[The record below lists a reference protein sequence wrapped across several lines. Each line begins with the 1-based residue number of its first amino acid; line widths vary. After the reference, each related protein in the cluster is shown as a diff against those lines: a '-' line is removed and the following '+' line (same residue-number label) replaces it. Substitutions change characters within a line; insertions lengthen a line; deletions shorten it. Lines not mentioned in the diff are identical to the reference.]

1 MKRCIFVFFSLIFI
15 YSHTNASEETIDI
28 ISKLKNAT
36 QLDTAL
42 INVANAEAL
51 DLALN
56 GQYDKSEKICV
67 LTYSQSKKGNYK
79 KGHAASLYTFS
90 IIKFGKGDVE
100 NGLNHLVDARVIY
113 ESINDSIGIVKCY
126 VESGITYFTQKEY
139 KSALLEF
146 ENCFKFIKSNDE
158 NKIALN
164 RYLSG
169 LCLIE
174 LNKYTQAENYLKQ
187 AEKLYTKNNLI
198 FNAHECYT
206 GLAELYF
213 KRKELTLSKKYYE
226 KNIDYFL
233 EEKEYTGLAINTFG
247 LGNIYNLQ
255 NNHNEAKKYYLN
267 AYNYSLLS
275 GELYRKD
282 EYAKALSA
290 LYLKEKDYKNAYI
303 YNEIF
308 HAAHDSFYNSEN
320 SKAVNT
326 LQSKLKIARKQY
338 ENDLLKKQQIAK
350 DQIIAAQTNF
360 LYVVVGASALLLI
373 FAIYAYV
380 QFQNKKRLSKELL
393 RLNSDILLLSKEIE
407 EKNKLLEK
415 DNYKKT
421 INIQAKEKRIL
432 DFAFF
437 NAHELRAAV
446 ARILG
451 LVNVFK
457 HSYYNQEDLSTIV
470 EMVEKSTLGLDEM
483 VKDFGN
489 RLIVIEE
496 EENKSEAT
504 KKD

>member
-1 MKRCIFVFFSLIFI
+1 MKKCFFVFFSILTS
-15 YSHTNASEETIDI
+15 YSQLMASDAYLEI
-28 ISKLKNAT
+28 ISKLKKAT
-36 QLDTAL
+36 QVDTGL
-42 INVANAEAL
+42 INLANAEAL

-56 GQYDKSEKICV
+56 GQYKKAEQISA
-67 LTYSQSKKGNYK
+67 LTYSQSKKDNYK
-79 KGHAASLYTFS
+79 RGQAASLYTYS
-90 IIKFGKGDVE
+90 IIKLGKGDVE
-100 NGLNHLVDARVIY
+100 NGLNHLVESRVIY
-113 ESINDSIGIVKCY
+113 ESINDSNGIVKCY
-126 VESGITYFTQKEY
+126 VESGITYFTQKEF
-139 KSALLEF
+139 KDALSEF
-146 ENCFKFIKSNDE
+146 ENCYKFIQIKEE

-174 LNKYTQAENYLKQ
+174 LNLYERAELYLKQ
-187 AEKLYTKNNLI
+187 AEQLYIKNNLI
-198 FNAHECYT
+198 FNIHECYT

-213 KRKELTLSKKYYE
+213 KRKELALAKKYYE

-233 EEKEYTGLAINTFG
+233 DEKEYTGLAINTFG

-255 NNHNEAKKYYLN
+255 NNYKEAKKYYLN

-290 LYLKEKDYKNAYI
+290 LYLKEKDYKNAYT

-308 HAAHDSFYNSEN
+308 HAAHDTFYNSEN

-338 ENDLLKKQQIAK
+338 ENDLLKKQQVAK
-350 DQIIAAQTNF
+350 DQIIAAQTNS

-415 DNYKKT
+415 DNYKKA

-470 EMVEKSTLGLDEM
+470 EMVEKSTLGLDDM

-496 EENKSEAT
+496 EENKSE
-504 KKD
+504 

>member
-1 MKRCIFVFFSLIFI
+1 M
-15 YSHTNASEETIDI
+15 
-28 ISKLKNAT
+28 
-36 QLDTAL
+36 
-42 INVANAEAL
+42 
-51 DLALN
+51 
-56 GQYDKSEKICV
+56 
-67 LTYSQSKKGNYK
+67 
-79 KGHAASLYTFS
+79 
-90 IIKFGKGDVE
+90 
-100 NGLNHLVDARVIY
+100 
-113 ESINDSIGIVKCY
+113 
-126 VESGITYFTQKEY
+126 
-139 KSALLEF
+139 
-146 ENCFKFIKSNDE
+146 
-158 NKIALN
+158 
-164 RYLSG
+164 
-169 LCLIE
+169 
-174 LNKYTQAENYLKQ
+174 
-187 AEKLYTKNNLI
+187 
-198 FNAHECYT
+198 
-206 GLAELYF
+206 
-213 KRKELTLSKKYYE
+213 
-226 KNIDYFL
+226 
-233 EEKEYTGLAINTFG
+233 
-247 LGNIYNLQ
+247 
-255 NNHNEAKKYYLN
+255 
-267 AYNYSLLS
+267 
-275 GELYRKD
+275 YRKD

-290 LYLKEKDYKNAYI
+290 LYLKEKDYKNAYT

-308 HAAHDSFYNSEN
+308 HAAHDTFYNSEN

-415 DNYKKT
+415 DNYKKA

-470 EMVEKSTLGLDEM
+470 EMVEKSTLGLDDM

-496 EENKSEAT
+496 EENKSE
-504 KKD
+504 